1 MELNVEVEVISIGI
15 RIGHSTDAIEIRT
28 VVIERTGARTI
39 EIEMIGTNPN
49 EI

>member
-1 MELNVEVEVISIGI
+1 MELNVEVGVILTEIRIDHSDAIGI
-15 RIGHSTDAIEIRT
+15 KT

-39 EIEMIGTNPN
+39 EIEMIGTDPH